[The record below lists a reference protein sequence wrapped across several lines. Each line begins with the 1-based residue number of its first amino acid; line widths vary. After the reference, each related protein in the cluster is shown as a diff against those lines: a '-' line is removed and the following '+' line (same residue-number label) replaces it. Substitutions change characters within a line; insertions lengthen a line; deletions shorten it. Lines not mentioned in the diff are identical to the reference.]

1 MTSYYAVANG
11 RQIGIFHDWQL
22 CKQSINGYKNAIFK
36 KCKTMEHAEL
46 FINQYSSKTGIDLRN
61 STQSQPFDKP
71 EPESE
76 GSDSSDKS
84 DLSDHS
90 DNMIF
95 EPDYYVY
102 TDGACSN
109 NGSHDAKAGIGIFFS
124 VDDARN
130 VSLRL
135 ESGKQTNNVAEL
147 TALIHTYKIIEPDV
161 VLGKRIVIVSDSLYA
176 IRCATTYG
184 EKCAKKNW
192 IQDIP
197 NQELVKEVYYLY
209 KDVSNVSFL
218 HVNAHT
224 TKDDIHSVGN
234 YHADKLANLA
244 IGMEECPY
252 LQSKK

>member
-11 RQIGIFHDWQL
+11 RQIGIFQDWQL
-22 CKQSINGYKNAIFK
+22 CKQSINGYKNANFK

-46 FINQYSSKTGIDLRN
+46 FIKNNSIRSS
-61 STQSQPFDKP
+61 SQPDNTEA
-71 EPESE
+71 EPNLEAESE
-76 GSDSSDKS
+76 TCSN
-84 DLSDHS
+84 HS

-109 NGSHDAKAGIGIFFS
+109 NGGRDAKAGIGIFFG

-135 ESGKQTNNVAEL
+135 GSGKQTNNVAEL
-147 TALIHTYKIIEPDV
+147 TALIHTYKIIEPDI
-161 VLGKRIVIVSDSLYA
+161 VLGKRIVIVSDSFYA

-184 EKCAKKNW
+184 EKCEKKNW
-192 IQDIP
+192 MQDIP

-209 KDVSNVSFL
+209 KNVSSNVYFK

-252 LQSKK
+252 LNSKK